1 MSTDV
6 HTTSRTF
13 HFPDTANRTTECHS
27 FAKKKKTP
35 NKYVSVSFE
44 QVKIM
49 TMHNKSS
56 VNTERI
62 SSKSK
67 FVQGH
72 RVTPKN
78 LSKYSIHRSAYR
90 SINAVKNP

>member
-1 MSTDV
+1 MSTLQV
-6 HTTSRTF
+6 ELSTF
-13 HFPDTANRTTECHS
+13 QILQTEQQS
-27 FAKKKKTP
+27 ATPLLRKKNP

-78 LSKYSIHRSAYR
+78 LSKYSIHRSACR

>member
-1 MSTDV
+1 MSTLQV
-6 HTTSRTF
+6 ELSTF
-13 HFPDTANRTTECHS
+13 QIPQTEQQS
-27 FAKKKKTP
+27 ATPLLRKTKP

-67 FVQGH
+67 FVLGH

-78 LSKYSIHRSAYR
+78 LSKYSIHRSACR

>member
-1 MSTDV
+1 MSTLQV
-6 HTTSRTF
+6 ELSTF
-13 HFPDTANRTTECHS
+13 QILQTEQQS
-27 FAKKKKTP
+27 ATPLLRKKKT

-78 LSKYSIHRSAYR
+78 LSKYSIHRSACR

>member
-1 MSTDV
+1 MNTDV
-6 HTTSRTF
+6 HTTGRTF

-27 FAKKKKTP
+27 FAKKKTP
-35 NKYVSVSFE
+35 NKYVSVSFD

-49 TMHNKSS
+49 AMHNKSS

-78 LSKYSIHRSAYR
+78 LSKYSIHRSTYR